1 MECVG
6 VDLRVEQRD
15 RSIRAEVTSV
25 YSSGPLWRRAERM
38 DSDTIWILVPLTAL
52 AIPLL
57 AVLGRVVV
65 KPIADAIAKL
75 GEAEQAAAIHARSDR
90 RFAELDARLA
100 RMEQRIE
107 QLVGRT
113 QAEQA
118 LHRQLE
124 SASPAIQPPPLESDT
139 RIPVSRL

>member
-1 MECVG
+1 
-6 VDLRVEQRD
+6 
-15 RSIRAEVTSV
+15 
-25 YSSGPLWRRAERM
+25 M